1 MLTYA
6 GNSVRFA
13 HDICFSFPLYRVI
26 FCFQPGLNN
35 VQGLAQIMC
44 CMTLFSH
51 GCFLALFIYR
61 RSFPRA
67 YRLPLGKRCCVARSM
82 PTSPKVMA

>member
-44 CMTLFSH
+44 CMTGRCDRRLF
-51 GCFLALFIYR
+51 GMTY
-61 RSFPRA
+61 
-67 YRLPLGKRCCVARSM
+67 
-82 PTSPKVMA
+82 